1 MKIRQGGQ
9 LMRANI
15 LIIRHIKSTSCSPYP
30 STLSERTEY
39 IRESELENG
48 LVFLGDVGSFGVTK

>member
-1 MKIRQGGQ
+1 MK
-9 LMRANI
+9 N
-15 LIIRHIKSTSCSPYP
+15 TSCSPYP

-39 IRESELENG
+39 IRESELEKG